1 MENVV
6 RISTLEVLLQQVRDG
21 TLSAQNF
28 MTKCFASGADSATFG
43 HLIAE
48 AFAIEKEKEKAEA
61 VAEAKTK
68 AIQTCKERI
77 QYSEEIKKIENSD
90 RNTNLTYIQNISN
103 SDLFKAFKT
112 QVFLS
117 SGDYTTQMFVIPSKE
132 KYCWQEV
139 IKYCLE
145 IDIGLNM
152 FMSRTSTGKTKKM
165 VDLILYYK
173 NIGKKQTTLYIPNNC
188 KHLIKQHQKEIK
200 TILKKEKIKSKW
212 NEHSN
217 KFKLADGFK
226 INLKTLNNRD
236 KDLKDRL
243 LNKHDESHPI
253 IIDEFDSVQTQFGLI
268 HGASTNSYSSS
279 NIKSHT
285 QSFKKTEFDILEK
298 LCTQTIVNCFSAT
311 LDETITKDLLSY
323 ENKMNMNFY
332 IIKHTRESLEHIPI
346 EYCGEEELLNKI
358 VELNY
363 SKEKTLVF
371 VSNTK
376 EMNRVKSYLD
386 EANVKFYKWESKDK
400 KPFDVEGIQ
409 NNNIS
414 ILING
419 GVRGLDIPEIKNIIL
434 FRKLNATTKEDK
446 ELLSGLANQIMGRL
460 RQGGKIYRNNNVAN
474 KVDNLFDLQ
483 EQIFNEVTKIEN
495 FYHRMLIRKI
505 NNKKKYNNNYQ
516 DKIVRLFINSLL
528 KKDKYF
534 ERYRGDSISKRFITK
549 YFNSSGTRVPFW
561 EYYEETNDSQIND
574 LKREMK
580 EEISLLQNF
589 SGNGNICI
597 LDDEII
603 QKYLEVEQDLM
614 DFFVKQY
621 DDIVKNGE
629 DNIFLKIEE
638 RKKGDEDSDSELD
651 YDSYPESDE
660 DDRKRSRF
668 SFRDGIK
675 NSNKTG
681 GGESESESDSHSD
694 EDDRKRCISSSRN
707 GKKNSNK
714 TGGGKSKPNISEKE
728 KEKGKDLLYRSIKD
742 VGCTGCSVFFEGE
755 TFKVIEDCQVKLGT
769 QGNQFMHAE
778 AKAKLSEK
786 EREKSKYALKMHFG
800 LETFINSVDK
810 DTYLLSYN
818 EKDGISINYEEF
830 KDTCQGLLH
839 LTPEEDIKKILQRYH
854 KLQKASE

>member
-1 MENVV
+1 
-6 RISTLEVLLQQVRDG
+6 
-21 TLSAQNF
+21 
-28 MTKCFASGADSATFG
+28 
-43 HLIAE
+43 
-48 AFAIEKEKEKAEA
+48 
-61 VAEAKTK
+61 
-68 AIQTCKERI
+68 
-77 QYSEEIKKIENSD
+77 
-90 RNTNLTYIQNISN
+90 
-103 SDLFKAFKT
+103 
-112 QVFLS
+112 S
-117 SGDYTTQMFVIPSKE
+117 SGDYTTQMFVIPSKK

-139 IKYCLE
+139 IKKIEKYNA
-145 IDIGLNM
+145 LNM
-152 FMSRTSTGKTKKM
+152 YMSRTSTGKTKAM
-165 VDLILYYK
+165 VYLILYFK

-188 KHLIKQHQKEIK
+188 KHLIKQHKKEIK
-200 TILKKEKIKSKW
+200 NILKETNIKPTW
-212 NEHSN
+212 NKRSN
-217 KFKLADGFK
+217 KFTFDDGFK

-285 QSFKKTEFDILEK
+285 QSFLKTEFDILEK

-614 DFFVKQY
+614 VFFKEEY
-621 DDIVKNGE
+621 NKIVVNE
-629 DNIFLKIEE
+629 DDNIF
-638 RKKGDEDSDSELD
+638 
-651 YDSYPESDE
+651 
-660 DDRKRSRF
+660 F
-668 SFRDGIK
+668 
-675 NSNKTG
+675 
-681 GGESESESDSHSD
+681 
-694 EDDRKRCISSSRN
+694 
-707 GKKNSNK
+707 
-714 TGGGKSKPNISEKE
+714 
-728 KEKGKDLLYRSIKD
+728 
-742 VGCTGCSVFFEGE
+742 
-755 TFKVIEDCQVKLGT
+755 
-769 QGNQFMHAE
+769 
-778 AKAKLSEK
+778 
-786 EREKSKYALKMHFG
+786 
-800 LETFINSVDK
+800 
-810 DTYLLSYN
+810 
-818 EKDGISINYEEF
+818 
-830 KDTCQGLLH
+830 
-839 LTPEEDIKKILQRYH
+839 
-854 KLQKASE
+854 